1 MKRKIVSSITALYF
15 AICCCFTVCVVYNA
29 VSCANN
35 TELNDAYGYER
46 FSVNAPDMSSDEL
59 DEYYEKNGISPQM
72 PDGVESGL
80 NNRVA
85 VTDYLSRRFP
95 DYQWQAPDTE
105 DYNELS
111 DRYGNNPRNTYEAET
126 WLDDAKK
133 DSNLPST
140 KEYVGC
146 GAIAMM
152 EAFNYLSET
161 LDYIALRKYP
171 INNVSSENV
180 NNNRYEIAKDVI
192 AETPST
198 GWWGY
203 GTSIMPNSFLIGAR
217 NVLQKHDLFNTSGDY
232 SAIDVYGDTISRNE
246 TKNQKI
252 ETVKAAIDRGTQV
265 IWWTGVDFGDYSSHY
280 MNIIGYAEWTGLD
293 SNGNQTTHTFLL
305 VNCNWQGRGSEFI
318 DTDFFS
324 APTMGFIFIEPKIGN
339 VRIAQKYLNV
349 PEQYNNSAVENSF
362 IYQNGSDLHTER
374 LRMAYIKHYTANNSV
389 CNGKYLA
396 LSPNKTGAGV
406 AYFLAGSPARIK
418 KIHIDVSWWR
428 VQDRYTSSDGEL
440 KLQVMNP
447 DNGEWITVFDFLNS
461 GIIPISVDL
470 NNPTKL
476 QIGVGNGSMFFRI
489 IATYNNPTSTRN
501 SGRFIIH
508 GINVLCD

>member
-1 MKRKIVSSITALYF
+1 MKRKIVSSITVLYF

-29 VSCANN
+29 AISANN

-46 FSVNAPDMSSDEL
+46 FSVNAPNLTDDEL
-59 DEYYEKNGISPQM
+59 NMYYEANGVSPRL
-72 PDGVESGL
+72 PEGIEGGHDTKT
-80 NNRVA
+80 A
-85 VTDYLSRRFP
+85 VTNYLGKRFP
-95 DYQWQAPDTE
+95 NYQWQTPNLD
-105 DYNELS
+105 DFIQLS
-111 DRYGNNPRNTYEAET
+111 KIYGENPRNTYEKED
-126 WLDDAKK
+126 WLERAKT
-133 DSNLPST
+133 DSDLPSS
-140 KEYVGC
+140 KEHVGC

-198 GWWGY
+198 GWWGD

-217 NVLQKHDLFNTSGDY
+217 SVLQKYDLLTTSGDY
-232 SAIDVYGDTISRNE
+232 SAIDVYGDTVSRNE

-265 IWWTGVDFGDYSSHY
+265 IWWTGTEFGDYSTHY
-280 MNIIGYAEWTGLD
+280 MNIIGYADWTGID
-293 SNGNQTTHTFLL
+293 ANGNSKTQTFIII
-305 VNCNWQGRGSEFI
+305 NYNWQSRAVEYV

-324 APTMGFIFIEPKIGN
+324 EPTMGFIFIEPKIGN

-389 CNGKYLA
+389 CDGKYLA

-428 VQDRYTSSDGEL
+428 VQDKYTSSDGEL